1 MMARLFCLFLIGML
15 VVSGKYQACKLYY
28 SEEKKDVER
37 NCYFSWRFSSFHK
50 INFQNFVS

>member
-15 VVSGKYQACKLYY
+15 VVSGKHQACKLYY

-37 NCYFSWRFSSFHK
+37 NCYFS
-50 INFQNFVS
+50 